1 MEFIGFL
8 SQNMLSRHE
17 NVQLE
22 VQLAHN
28 WRIVNILTI
37 DDVCQRVDVRSRLA
51 V

>member
-1 MEFIGFL
+1 MEFISFL

-22 VQLAHN
+22 VQLPQN

-37 DDVCQRVDVRSRLA
+37 ADVCHRVDV
-51 V
+51 

>member
-8 SQNMLSRHE
+8 SQNMLLRHA

-22 VQLAHN
+22 VQLPLN

-37 DDVCQRVDVRSRLA
+37 DYVCQRVDV
-51 V
+51 

>member
-8 SQNMLSRHE
+8 SQNMLLRHE

-22 VQLAHN
+22 VQLPQS

-37 DDVCQRVDVRSRLA
+37 ADACQRVDV
-51 V
+51 